1 MTCLCGKEALLT
13 LADKVWCR
21 SCFIDQFERR
31 VKKVLREKPFQ
42 RGERVF
48 VTGNVA
54 AFVIKRIIN
63 MPLELVFTERT
74 IEGEKAVVEWTLDDE
89 CVEFLERM
97 STDGQF
103 KHDNQLK
110 LFLHLRD
117 SEVAAYAEMY
127 GITFTPRKKNPLWT
141 TFLSQCEPD
150 MMYNL
155 LRNAEELR
163 EMGGRLK

>member
-13 LADKVWCR
+13 IADKVWCR

-42 RGERVF
+42 RGERVLI
-48 VTGNVA
+48 VGNVA
-54 AFVIKRIIN
+54 VFVIKRIIN

-97 STDGQF
+97 STDGRLQDD
-103 KHDNQLK
+103 KRLK
-110 LFLHLRD
+110 LFMYLRD
-117 SEVAAYAEMY
+117 SEVAAYAQMH
-127 GITFTPRKKNPLWT
+127 GIMFTSREKNPLWT
-141 TFLSQCEPD
+141 SFLSQFEPD
-150 MMYNL
+150 MIYNL

-163 EMGGRLK
+163 EMGESLK

>member
-1 MTCLCGKEALLT
+1 
-13 LADKVWCR
+13 
-21 SCFIDQFERR
+21 
-31 VKKVLREKPFQ
+31 
-42 RGERVF
+42 
-48 VTGNVA
+48 
-54 AFVIKRIIN
+54 
-63 MPLELVFTERT
+63 
-74 IEGEKAVVEWTLDDE
+74 
-89 CVEFLERM
+89 
-97 STDGQF
+97 
-103 KHDNQLK
+103 K